1 MLIVTT
7 DSIVGKNIVEVLGYV
22 HGEVVMSKNIG
33 KDITTGLRSL
43 AGGELVNYTKMQEE
57 AREIAIN
64 RMIKQAEEMGANA
77 IVGLRLG
84 GASIMQ
90 GASEMLAYGTAVII
104 ED

>member
-1 MLIVTT
+1 MEL
-7 DSIVGKNIVEVLGYV
+7 GKGNIE
-22 HGEVVMSKNIG
+22 I
-33 KDITTGLRSL
+33 DRGLD
-43 AGGELVNYTKMQEE
+43 E
-57 AREIAIN
+57 ALLLLFRQSNSFKREIAIN

-90 GASEMLAYGTAVII
+90 GASEILAYGTVVII

>member
-7 DSIVGKNIVEVLGYV
+7 DTMVGKNIVEVLGYV
-22 HGEVVMSKNIG
+22 NGQTVMSKNIG
-33 KDITTGLRSL
+33 KDITSGLRSL

-57 AREIAIN
+57 SRQIAID
-64 RMIKQAEEMGANA
+64 RMVKQAEEMGANA
-77 IVGLRLG
+77 IVGLRFG

-90 GASEMLAYGTAVII
+90 GASEMLAYGTAVRI